1 MNVSSDMFIKLCK
14 NILSATSSY
23 TGVSSVYLPKS
34 GVTINSSTNT
44 SALQGI
50 PMYAEDFMAFLNA
63 IKGSITYDTSDLP
76 KSGSIIKAEQFAF
89 LLQVKEDITKYRCAG
104 CGNSCYSGCSGS
116 CSGCSGDCGSSCG
129 GCSGCKGTCKTGC
142 YGECSG
148 NCGDNCSD
156 TADGGDS

>member
-34 GVTINSSTNT
+34 GVTIDSSTST

-63 IKGSITYDTSDLP
+63 FIS
-76 KSGSIIKAEQFAF
+76 
-89 LLQVKEDITKYRCAG
+89 
-104 CGNSCYSGCSGS
+104 
-116 CSGCSGDCGSSCG
+116 
-129 GCSGCKGTCKTGC
+129 
-142 YGECSG
+142 
-148 NCGDNCSD
+148 
-156 TADGGDS
+156 